1 MFQWTSVHDIQKR
14 DPEDHED
21 AFSYIEEDTG
31 HGSDPEEGNQRPTDL
46 WISYISIDES
56 IQDRERES
64 VDISWMNSRSI
75 SSGLIGRH
83 PYDAYF
89 QRYPEHR
96 NKVIR
101 NLPRLTHF
109 VKERNVGK
117 GFIKELCF
125 SSDGRIIC
133 SPYDKGI
140 RLLGFNDKFQELSHC
155 VPEHPQQLTTLLQM
169 NNYHSGFVVS
179 CKFNPVFLQLVS
191 GCLGSDIKWYQPIF

>member
-1 MFQWTSVHDIQKR
+1 MHDIQKR
-14 DPEDHED
+14 KPEDYEN
-21 AFSYIEEDTG
+21 AFSYIEEDLG
-31 HGSDPEEGNQRPTDL
+31 QNSEEENTNQRPTDL
-46 WISYISIDES
+46 WMGFLSVEES
-56 IQDRERES
+56 VQNRERES
-64 VDISWMNSRSI
+64 YIFSWMNSHSI

-83 PYDAYF
+83 PSDAYF
-89 QRYPEHR
+89 QQYPENR
-96 NKVIR
+96 NKIIR

-109 VKERNVGK
+109 VKEKNVGK

-155 VPEHPQQLTTLLQM
+155 VPERPQQLTTLLEM
-169 NNYHSGFVVS
+169 NNYHSDVVVS

-191 GCLGSDIKWYQPIF
+191 GCLGSDIKWYQPKL